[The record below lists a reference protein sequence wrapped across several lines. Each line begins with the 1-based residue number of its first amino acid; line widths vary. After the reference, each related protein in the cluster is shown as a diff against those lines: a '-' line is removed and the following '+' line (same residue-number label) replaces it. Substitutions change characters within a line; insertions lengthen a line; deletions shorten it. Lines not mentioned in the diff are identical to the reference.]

1 MSTQLDEY
9 KSTKRE
15 LKRIL
20 GVVEDQFGDIQN
32 EADSCTSNFTYF
44 LSHQG
49 ENLGLNQKQHR
60 AIREN
65 GN

>member
-32 EADSCTSNFTYF
+32 EADSCTSTFTYF
-44 LSHQG
+44 NSQQG
-49 ENLGLNQKQHR
+49 KDLGLNQK
-60 AIREN
+60 
-65 GN
+65 